1 MGRGLKKVIT
11 IRERTA
17 KTAVVSEEV
26 VTIRRYFLALISGV
40 MLFSTV
46 AAQAQWV
53 MVARAVSGQVQRMSN
68 KSSNGAGYDV
78 ATVVLMANADK
89 VYQTALTS
97 LKTNHPDVTINS
109 SDAKKHEIKFSK
121 GDQIASMQAT
131 PLGKDLTQ
139 LVVASNLI
147 GTPDATSV
155 VVEGVMKVCKQMNVV
170 CTLSNQ

>member
-1 MGRGLKKVIT
+1 M
-11 IRERTA
+11 
-17 KTAVVSEEV
+17 
-26 VTIRRYFLALISGV
+26 RRWLLALV
-40 MLFSTV
+40 MGAMFFTTV

-89 VYQTALTS
+89 VYQTALSS
-97 LKTNHPDVTINS
+97 LKTNHPDITINS

-131 PLGKDLTQ
+131 PLGDKLTQ
-139 LVVASNLI
+139 LVIASNLT
-147 GTPDATSV
+147 GAQPDATSM
-155 VVEGVMKVCKQMNVV
+155 VVEGVMKVCKEMNVV
-170 CTLSNQ
+170 CTLSDQ